1 MPRRSVRGPLQI
13 GRAWRIAWR
22 FPATSGSSVQSP
34 PSTYLQAAR
43 AFRHFFT
50 ELRDAYL
57 ERETLFTQLE
67 LALLGREHV
76 LVVGPPGTAKS
87 AIASAVLG
95 RIIDERTGLP
105 SLFSKQLAESTV
117 QTDLIGPV
125 DFKVLTE
132 TGRTEY
138 LTDEGMLGSE
148 HAFLDEIFDGRDML
162 LRSILNVLHE
172 RELKHGRR
180 VTTGRIECVVMTS
193 NRYLSEVLARSP
205 ELLLAFADRLS
216 FICFVPKSFARRES
230 RAAML
235 QRFSHFA
242 RPDLRAQL
250 SLQQVDLLQDAVT
263 KVVVPSHIM
272 EGVELLADALERALA
287 AQVAKL
293 PDYVPTKYFSQRSVV
308 KALWALKAAVVRDQ
322 IYRRPERA
330 LEATVE
336 DLDSLR
342 WFFLLGGPPAG
353 ETEALLKSVV
363 DPRERAQLEI
373 VRLEQRA
380 FDEALAKIQRELGG
394 GVEREAQ
401 ALGSSEE
408 VSSVES
414 VSRNWQPGV
423 VSTTARALLTK
434 LVPGP
439 RHAQNRIP
447 LVAAARALVSAQEQ
461 RLARGMAGHGEGRG
475 GIALLVSL
483 GDVLTLCRGVPE
495 LRPGYGALCEATA
508 RFLEG
513 AQEMIALSA
522 ESVDFEDGLKLE
534 GLVGLADNLEEEL
547 SQTGELAGQLS
558 DGAPAA
564 SERLLTAEAEVR
576 SRVVS
581 ALRRRAVFSFQG
593 NLARGRR
600 EPLEALAGDS
610 RRLTQL
616 ENALAV
622 LDPTQQGLKQE
633 LLLPLGIAYAREVLS
648 STPFERI
655 EQYGRAVQS
664 VAENLRREGV
674 SIDAVF
680 AECREIIESRLREHA
695 HLLTRDVPS
704 PPPAST
710 SVLNGDAYVFYRGDF
725 AAKAP
730 DGELA
735 ALLGLD
741 GQLAANHGAAAPGFL
756 SEAVRSAVAQAELG
770 FVQTR
775 VKYLRSWL
783 TQLLTSLPPPESMTE
798 RADAERTV
806 DRLVRSRFPM
816 LALKEGELV
825 RLRGVLALLGTM
837 PGDLGEGARRLEGQL
852 RGIDEDF
859 GRFSRQVLERRSAP

>member
-1 MPRRSVRGPLQI
+1 
-13 GRAWRIAWR
+13 
-22 FPATSGSSVQSP
+22 
-34 PSTYLQAAR
+34 
-43 AFRHFFT
+43 
-50 ELRDAYL
+50 
-57 ERETLFTQLE
+57 LE

-148 HAFLDEIFDGRDML
+148 HAFLDEVFDGRDML
-162 LRSILNVLHE
+162 LRSILNVLYE
-172 RELKHGRR
+172 RELKHGRK
-180 VTTGRIECVVMTS
+180 VTTGRTECVVMTS

-216 FICFVPKSFARRES
+216 FICFVPKSFARKES

-235 QRFSHFA
+235 QRFSHGA
-242 RPDLRAQL
+242 RPDLRGQL
-250 SLQQVDLLQDAVT
+250 SLQQVDLLQEAVT
-263 KVVVPSHIM
+263 RVKVPSHVL

-287 AQVAKL
+287 AQVSKL
-293 PDYVPTKYFSQRSVV
+293 PDYVPTKYFSQRSAV

-322 IYRRPERA
+322 IYRRADRP

-342 WFFLLGGPPAG
+342 WFFLLGGPPAA

-380 FDEALAKIQRELGG
+380 FDEALAKVRQELGG

-401 ALGSSEE
+401 TLNASEE
-408 VSSVES
+408 VTAAEAL
-414 VSRNWQPGV
+414 SRNWQPNV
-423 VSTTARALLTK
+423 VSTTVQSLLTK

-439 RHAQNRIP
+439 RHAQNRAP
-447 LVAAARALVSAQEQ
+447 LLVAARALVAALEQ
-461 RLARGMAGHGEGRG
+461 RLARGMAGQGEGRG
-475 GIALLVSL
+475 GLALLSSFRDAL
-483 GDVLTLCRGVPE
+483 ALCRAVPE
-495 LRPGYGALCEATA
+495 LRAHFAPLCEATA

-513 AQEMIALSA
+513 ALEMIALSA

-547 SQTGELAGQLS
+547 SQTTDLAGQLS
-558 DGAPAA
+558 EGAPAA
-564 SERLLTAEAEVR
+564 LERLRVAEVEVR
-576 SRVVS
+576 RRVVS
-581 ALRRRAVFSFQG
+581 ALRRRAALAFQG
-593 NLARGRR
+593 STGRARK
-600 EPLEALAGDS
+600 EPLEALATDS

-616 ENALAV
+616 EHSLAV
-622 LDPTQQGLKQE
+622 LDPSQQGLKQE

-664 VAENLRREGV
+664 VAENLRREGLSV
-674 SIDAVF
+674 EAVM
-680 AECREIIESRLREHA
+680 AECRDIIETRLRDHA
-695 HLLTRDVPS
+695 RVLTREVAS
-704 PPPAST
+704 PPPLAT
-710 SVLNGDAYVFYRGDF
+710 AVLNGDAYVFYRGEF
-725 AAKAP
+725 SVRAP

-741 GQLAANHGAAAPGFL
+741 GQLAITRSGLAPGFL
-756 SEAVRSAVAQAELG
+756 SENVRAAVAQAELS
-770 FVQTR
+770 FVHSR
-775 VKYLRSWL
+775 IKYLRSWL
-783 TQLLTSLPPPESMTE
+783 TQLLTSLPAPDSLTE
-798 RADAERTV
+798 RAEAERTV

-825 RLRGVLALLGTM
+825 RLRGVLSLLGSM
-837 PGDLGEGARRLEGQL
+837 PGDLGESARRLEGQL

-859 GRFSRQVLERRSAP
+859 GRFSRQVLERRSAS

>member
-1 MPRRSVRGPLQI
+1 MHPH
-13 GRAWRIAWR
+13 
-22 FPATSGSSVQSP
+22 P
-34 PSTYLQAAR
+34 PPYLQAAR
-43 AFRHFFT
+43 AFRHFFG

-148 HAFLDEIFDGRDML
+148 HAFLDEVFDGRDML
-162 LRSILNVLHE
+162 LRSILNVLYE
-172 RELKHGRR
+172 RELKHGRK
-180 VTTGRIECVVMTS
+180 VTTGRTECVVMTS

-216 FICFVPKSFARRES
+216 FICFVPKSFARKES

-235 QRFSHFA
+235 QRFSHGA
-242 RPDLRAQL
+242 RPDLRGQL
-250 SLQQVDLLQDAVT
+250 SLQQVDLLQEAVT
-263 KVVVPSHIM
+263 RVKVPSHVL

-287 AQVAKL
+287 AQVSKL
-293 PDYVPTKYFSQRSVV
+293 PDYVPTKYFSQRSAV

-322 IYRRPERA
+322 IYRRADRP

-342 WFFLLGGPPAG
+342 WFFLLGGPPAA

-380 FDEALAKIQRELGG
+380 FDEALAKVRQELGG

-401 ALGSSEE
+401 TLNASEE
-408 VSSVES
+408 VTAAEAL
-414 VSRNWQPGV
+414 SRNWQPNV
-423 VSTTARALLTK
+423 VSTTVQSLLTK

-439 RHAQNRIP
+439 RHAQNRAP
-447 LVAAARALVSAQEQ
+447 LLVAARALVAALEQ
-461 RLARGMAGHGEGRG
+461 RLARGMAGQGEGRG
-475 GIALLVSL
+475 GLALLSSFRDAL
-483 GDVLTLCRGVPE
+483 ALCRAVPE
-495 LRPGYGALCEATA
+495 LRAHFAPLCEATA

-513 AQEMIALSA
+513 ALEMIALSA

-547 SQTGELAGQLS
+547 SQTTDLAGQLS
-558 DGAPAA
+558 EGAPAA
-564 SERLLTAEAEVR
+564 LERLRVAEVEVR
-576 SRVVS
+576 RRVVS
-581 ALRRRAVFSFQG
+581 ALRRRAALAFQG
-593 NLARGRR
+593 STGRARK
-600 EPLEALAGDS
+600 EPLEALATDS

-616 ENALAV
+616 EHSLAV
-622 LDPTQQGLKQE
+622 LDPSQQGLKQE

-664 VAENLRREGV
+664 VAENLRREGLSV
-674 SIDAVF
+674 EAVM
-680 AECREIIESRLREHA
+680 AECRDIIETRLRDHA
-695 HLLTRDVPS
+695 RVLTREVAS
-704 PPPAST
+704 PPPLAT
-710 SVLNGDAYVFYRGDF
+710 AVLNGDAYVFYRGEF
-725 AAKAP
+725 SVRAP

-741 GQLAANHGAAAPGFL
+741 GQLAITRSGLAPGFL
-756 SEAVRSAVAQAELG
+756 SENVRAAVAQAELS
-770 FVQTR
+770 FVHSR
-775 VKYLRSWL
+775 IKYLRSWL
-783 TQLLTSLPPPESMTE
+783 TQLLTSLPAPDSLTE
-798 RADAERTV
+798 RAEAERTV

-825 RLRGVLALLGTM
+825 RLRGVLSLLGSM
-837 PGDLGEGARRLEGQL
+837 PGDLGESARRLEGQL

-859 GRFSRQVLERRSAP
+859 GRFSRQVLERRSAS

>member
-1 MPRRSVRGPLQI
+1 MQAHPP
-13 GRAWRIAWR
+13 
-22 FPATSGSSVQSP
+22 PYVQAS
-34 PSTYLQAAR
+34 R
-43 AFRHFFT
+43 AFRHFFG
-50 ELRDAYL
+50 ELREAYL

-95 RIIDERTGLP
+95 RIVDERTGQP

-138 LTDEGMLGSE
+138 LTEEGMLGSE
-148 HAFLDEIFDGRDML
+148 HAFLDEVFDGRDML
-162 LRSILNVLHE
+162 LRSILNVLYE

-180 VTTGRIECVVMTS
+180 VTTGRTECVIMTS

-216 FICFVPKSFARRES
+216 FICFVPKSFARKES

-235 QRFSHFA
+235 QRFLHGA

-263 KVVVPSHIM
+263 RVKVPSHVL

-287 AQVAKL
+287 AQVSKL
-293 PDYVPTKYFSQRSVV
+293 PDYVPTKYFSQRSAV

-322 IYRRPERA
+322 IYRRPDRP

-342 WFFLLGGPPAG
+342 WFFLLGGPPAA
-353 ETEALLKSVV
+353 ETEALLKAVV

-380 FDEALAKIQRELGG
+380 FDECLAQVRQDLGG

-401 ALGSSEE
+401 ALGA
-408 VSSVES
+408 VDDVAAAES
-414 VSRNWQPGV
+414 LGRNWQPAV
-423 VSTTARALLTK
+423 VSTTAKSLLTK

-439 RHAQNRIP
+439 RHAANRAP
-447 LVAAARALVSAQEQ
+447 LLGAARALVTALEQ
-461 RLARGMAGHGEGRG
+461 RLGRGMAGQGEGRG
-475 GIALLVSL
+475 GLALLSSFRDAL
-483 GDVLTLCRGVPE
+483 ALCRAIPE
-495 LRPGYGALCEATA
+495 LRAGYAPLCESTA
-508 RFLEG
+508 RYLEG
-513 AQEMIALSA
+513 ALEMIALSA

-547 SQTGELAGQLS
+547 SQTTDLAGQLAE
-558 DGAPAA
+558 GAPAA
-564 SERLLTAEAEVR
+564 LEALRVEEVEVR
-576 SRVVS
+576 RRVVS
-581 ALRRRAVFSFQG
+581 ALRRRAALAFQG
-593 NLARGRR
+593 STGRARR
-600 EPLEALAGDS
+600 EPLEALAADS

-616 ENALAV
+616 EHSLAV
-622 LDPTQQGLKQE
+622 LDPSQAGLKQE

-655 EQYGRAVQS
+655 DQYGRAVQS
-664 VAENLRREGV
+664 VAENLRREGLSV
-674 SIDAVF
+674 DVVL
-680 AECREIIESRLREHA
+680 AECRDILENRLREHA
-695 HLLTRDVPS
+695 KLLTREVAS
-704 PPPAST
+704 PPPQAT
-710 SVLNGDAYVFYRGDF
+710 AVLNGDAYVFYRGEF
-725 AAKAP
+725 SARAP

-735 ALLGLD
+735 SLLSLD
-741 GQLAANHGAAAPGFL
+741 GQLAVFRGASAPGFL
-756 SEAVRSAVAQAELG
+756 SDNVRSAVAQAELS
-770 FVQTR
+770 FVQSR

-783 TQLLTSLPPPESMTE
+783 TQLLTSLPAPDSLTE
-798 RADAERTV
+798 RSEAERTV

-825 RLRGVLALLGTM
+825 RLRGVLSILGSM
-837 PGDLGEGARRLEGQL
+837 PGDLGESARRLEGQL
-852 RGIDEDF
+852 RGIDDDF
-859 GRFSRQVLERRSAP
+859 GRFSRQVLSRRSAS

>member
-1 MPRRSVRGPLQI
+1 MQPH
-13 GRAWRIAWR
+13 
-22 FPATSGSSVQSP
+22 P
-34 PSTYLQAAR
+34 PPYLQAAR
-43 AFRHFFT
+43 AFRHFFG

-67 LALLGREHV
+67 LALLSREHV

-95 RIIDERTGLP
+95 RITDERTGLP

-148 HAFLDEIFDGRDML
+148 HAFLDEVFDGRDML
-162 LRSILNVLHE
+162 LRSILNVLYE

-180 VTTGRIECVVMTS
+180 VTAGRTECVIMTS

-216 FICFVPKSFARRES
+216 FICFVPKSFARKES

-235 QRFSHFA
+235 QRFAHGA

-250 SLQQVDLLQDAVT
+250 SLQQVDLLQEAVT
-263 KVVVPSHIM
+263 RVTVPSHVL

-287 AQVAKL
+287 AQVSKL
-293 PDYVPTKYFSQRSVV
+293 PDYVPTKYFSQRSAV

-322 IYRRPERA
+322 VYRRADRP

-342 WFFLLGGPPAG
+342 WFFLLGGPPAA

-380 FDEALAKIQRELGG
+380 FDEALARVRQELGG

-401 ALGSSEE
+401 SLNANEE
-408 VSSVES
+408 VTAAEALA
-414 VSRNWQPGV
+414 RNWQPTV
-423 VSTTARALLTK
+423 VSTTVRSLMTK

-439 RHAQNRIP
+439 RHAQNRAP
-447 LVAAARALVSAQEQ
+447 LVGAARALVAAMEQ
-461 RLARGMAGHGEGRG
+461 RLARGMAGQGEGRG
-475 GIALLVSL
+475 GLALLSSFR
-483 GDVLTLCRGVPE
+483 DVLELCRAVPE
-495 LRPGYGALCEATA
+495 LRAHHAPVCEATA

-513 AQEMIALSA
+513 ALEMIALSA

-547 SQTGELAGQLS
+547 SQTTDLAGQLAE
-558 DGAPAA
+558 GAPAA
-564 SERLLTAEAEVR
+564 LEHLRVAEVAVR
-576 SRVVS
+576 RRVVS
-581 ALRRRAVFSFQG
+581 ALRRRAALAFQG
-593 NLARGRR
+593 SPGRARK
-600 EPLEALAGDS
+600 EPLDALSADS

-616 ENALAV
+616 EHSLAV
-622 LDPTQQGLKQE
+622 LDPSQQGLKQE
-633 LLLPLGIAYAREVLS
+633 LLLPLGITYAREVLS

-664 VAENLRREGV
+664 VAENLRREGLSV
-674 SIDAVF
+674 ETVM
-680 AECREIIESRLREHA
+680 AECRDIIESRLREHA
-695 HLLTRDVPS
+695 KGLSREVAS
-704 PPPAST
+704 PPPQTTA
-710 SVLNGDAYVFYRGDF
+710 VLNGDAYVFYRGEF
-725 AAKAP
+725 SARAP

-741 GQLAANHGAAAPGFL
+741 GQLALSRNGPAPGFL
-756 SEAVRSAVAQAELG
+756 SENVRAAVAQAELA
-770 FVQTR
+770 FVHSR
-775 VKYLRSWL
+775 IKYLRSWL
-783 TQLLTSLPPPESMTE
+783 TQLLTSLPAPDSLKE
-798 RADAERTV
+798 RAEAERTV
-806 DRLVRSRFPM
+806 DRLVRSRFPL

-825 RLRGVLALLGTM
+825 RLRGVLSLLGSM
-837 PGDLGEGARRLEGQL
+837 PGDLGENARRLEGQL

-859 GRFSRQVLERRSAP
+859 GRFSRQVLERRTAS

>member
-1 MPRRSVRGPLQI
+1 VHAHQ
-13 GRAWRIAWR
+13 
-22 FPATSGSSVQSP
+22 QP
-34 PSTYLQAAR
+34 PYLQAAR
-43 AFRHFFT
+43 AFRHFFG

-95 RIIDERTGLP
+95 RILDERTGLP
-105 SLFSKQLAESTV
+105 SLFSKQFTESTV

-148 HAFLDEIFDGRDML
+148 HAFLDEVFDGRDML
-162 LRSILNVLHE
+162 LRSILNVLYE

-180 VTTGRIECVVMTS
+180 VTAGRTECVIMTS

-235 QRFSHFA
+235 QRYSTGA

-250 SLQQVDLLQDAVT
+250 TLQQVDLLQDAVT
-263 KVVVPSHIM
+263 KVKVPSQVL

-287 AQVAKL
+287 AQVSKL
-293 PDYVPTKYFSQRSVV
+293 PDYVPTKYFSQRSAV

-322 IYRRPERA
+322 LYRRPDRP

-336 DLDSLR
+336 DLDALR
-342 WFFLLGGPPAG
+342 WFFLLGGPPAA
-353 ETEALLKSVV
+353 ETQALLKSVV

-373 VRLEQRA
+373 VRLEQQA
-380 FDEALAKIQRELGG
+380 FDESLAKVRQELGG
-394 GVEREAQ
+394 GVEREAE
-401 ALGSSEE
+401 ALKSSEE
-408 VSSVES
+408 VTAAEALG
-414 VSRNWQPGV
+414 RNWQPAL
-423 VSTTARALLTK
+423 VSTTAKGLLAK

-439 RHAQNRIP
+439 RHAQNRAP
-447 LVAAARALVSAQEQ
+447 LLVAARALVAALEQ
-461 RLARGMAGHGEGRG
+461 RLARGIAGQGERRG
-475 GIALLVSL
+475 GLALLSSFRDAL
-483 GDVLTLCRGVPE
+483 ELCCAVPE
-495 LRPGYGALCEATA
+495 LRGSFAPLCEATA

-513 AQEMIALSA
+513 ALEMIALSA
-522 ESVDFEDGLKLE
+522 ESVDFEDGLKLD

-547 SQTGELAGQLS
+547 SQTTELAGQLGE
-558 DGAPAA
+558 GAPAA
-564 SERLLTAEAEVR
+564 LEHLRVAGLAVR
-576 SRVVS
+576 RRVVS
-581 ALRRRAVFSFQG
+581 ALRRRAALAFQG
-593 NLARGRR
+593 SVGRGRR
-600 EPLEALAGDS
+600 EPLDALSADS

-616 ENALAV
+616 EHSLAV
-622 LDPTQQGLKQE
+622 LDPSQEGLKQQ
-633 LLLPLGIAYAREVLS
+633 LLLPLGVAYARDVLGT
-648 STPFERI
+648 TPFERI

-664 VAENLRREGV
+664 VAENLRREGLSV
-674 SIDAVF
+674 EAVMG
-680 AECREIIESRLREHA
+680 ECRDILETRLREHA
-695 HLLTRDVPS
+695 RLLTREVAS
-704 PPPAST
+704 PPPQAAA
-710 SVLNGDAYVFYRGDF
+710 VGNGDAYVYYRGEF
-725 AAKAP
+725 STRAP

-741 GQLAANHGAAAPGFL
+741 GQLSVTRNGSGLGFL
-756 SEAVRSAVAQAELG
+756 SENVRSAVAQAELA
-770 FVQTR
+770 FIHSR

-783 TQLLTSLPPPESMTE
+783 TQLLTSLPAPDSISE
-798 RADAERTV
+798 RAEAERTV
-806 DRLVRSRFPM
+806 DRLVRSRFPL

-825 RLRGVLALLGTM
+825 RLRGVLSLLGSM
-837 PGDLGEGARRLEGQL
+837 PGELGESARRLEGQL

-859 GRFSRQVLERRSAP
+859 GRFSRQVLERRSGS